1 MQSAVFC
8 YGSPSILTQ
17 WLTPAKRNEGF
28 TELTTGSKTSLET
41 GTTQVHSREKN
52 QELSTY
58 QGMTA
63 MKRKFQLFVSIFHHS
78 LKFQVPGGCD

>member
-8 YGSPSILTQ
+8 YGRTQ

-28 TELTTGSKTSLET
+28 IELTTGSKTSLET

-63 MKRKFQLFVSIFHHS
+63 MKRKFQLFLSIFHHS